1 MLHPL
6 NVTGATQNRFKQKVP
21 AKQKKLLRTHYKLN
35 SHESAVVV
43 MSDLDGGRK
52 VMSLHRGLCG
62 LRSDIPQAEGITSDD
77 RDTLWIVSEPNL
89 FYRFTRTAAS

>member
-43 MSDLDGGRK
+43 VSDLDGGRK

-62 LRSDIPQAEGITSDD
+62 LRSDI
-77 RDTLWIVSEPNL
+77 TLWIVSEPNL

>member
-1 MLHPL
+1 M
-6 NVTGATQNRFKQKVP
+6 
-21 AKQKKLLRTHYKLN
+21 LRTHYKLN

-43 MSDLDGGRK
+43 VSDLDGGRK

-77 RDTLWIVSEPNL
+77 RDTL
-89 FYRFTRTAAS
+89 

>member
-1 MLHPL
+1 M
-6 NVTGATQNRFKQKVP
+6 
-21 AKQKKLLRTHYKLN
+21 LRTHYKLN

-43 MSDLDGGRK
+43 VSDLDGGRK
-52 VMSLHRGLCG
+52 VMSLRREHCG
-62 LRSDIPQAEGITSDD
+62 LRRDIPQAEGIASDD